1 MSENYDFQGYATK
14 YNIMCDDGL
23 VIRDNAFS
31 DQDGGRVSLIWNHVH
46 NDPEYI
52 IGHADM
58 ESRSD
63 GIYIRG
69 KLNNTKRGRN
79 CKELLESGDVTGL
92 SIYAN
97 KLKKRG
103 NEVLHGTIRE
113 VSLVFSGAN
122 PGALIDIPLA
132 HSTDEEDLEMYSMLI
147 GDESEVEDLTH
158 SGTKDKEEEPVAKPE
173 DTKEETKEESG
184 KTIQE
189 VFDTLNEDQKTA
201 VYAIVGAIAE
211 DLGGDGEDDEEDEN
225 GGGARVK
232 HNAFYG
238 NETQKNFLS
247 HSDQSEILSIAKNST
262 VGSLRQAIDIF
273 TDGDS
278 LQHDAIA
285 SGFSQNLQQD
295 GNISWLFPE
304 YKDLRTGAPELITD
318 DQSWVSTVMR
328 KVSKSPYSRIRTSYV
343 DIRNIDELRAKGYFK
358 GKQKTLSGN
367 YNLVRRTV
375 DPQTVYV
382 KSQLHRDDVIDI
394 TDFDYVAYQYKIDKM
409 MLDQEIAMAIML
421 GDFRSD
427 NSDDK
432 ILPAHVTPIWTD
444 DELYTIHRD
453 VDISAITPTL
463 QGSDT
468 DKYFGN
474 SFVYS
479 EAMIES
485 LLFAREDYKGTGTPD
500 MFITPHML
508 NVMLLARDS
517 NGRRIYSSVTELASA
532 LNVGNIYTVEQF
544 ANRVRTDSNNN
555 QHKLLA
561 MVVNL
566 ADYTVGS
573 TKGGQVSHF
582 TDFDLNFNTLISLI
596 ETRISGALTKTWSA
610 ICLEEPV
617 A

>member
-1 MSENYDFQGYATK
+1 
-14 YNIMCDDGL
+14 
-23 VIRDNAFS
+23 
-31 DQDGGRVSLIWNHVH
+31 
-46 NDPEYI
+46 
-52 IGHADM
+52 
-58 ESRSD
+58 
-63 GIYIRG
+63 
-69 KLNNTKRGRN
+69 
-79 CKELLESGDVTGL
+79 
-92 SIYAN
+92 
-97 KLKKRG
+97 
-103 NEVLHGTIRE
+103 
-113 VSLVFSGAN
+113 
-122 PGALIDIPLA
+122 
-132 HSTDEEDLEMYSMLI
+132 
-147 GDESEVEDLTH
+147 
-158 SGTKDKEEEPVAKPE
+158 
-173 DTKEETKEESG
+173 
-184 KTIQE
+184 
-189 VFDTLNEDQKTA
+189 
-201 VYAIVGAIAE
+201 
-211 DLGGDGEDDEEDEN
+211 
-225 GGGARVK
+225 
-232 HNAFYG
+232 
-238 NETQKNFLS
+238 
-247 HSDQSEILSIAKNST
+247 
-262 VGSLRQAIDIF
+262 
-273 TDGDS
+273 
-278 LQHDAIA
+278 
-285 SGFSQNLQQD
+285 
-295 GNISWLFPE
+295 
-304 YKDLRTGAPELITD
+304 
-318 DQSWVSTVMR
+318 
-328 KVSKSPYSRIRTSYV
+328 
-343 DIRNIDELRAKGYFK
+343 
-358 GKQKTLSGN
+358 
-367 YNLVRRTV
+367 
-375 DPQTVYV
+375 
-382 KSQLHRDDVIDI
+382 
-394 TDFDYVAYQYKIDKM
+394 
-409 MLDQEIAMAIML
+409 MAIML